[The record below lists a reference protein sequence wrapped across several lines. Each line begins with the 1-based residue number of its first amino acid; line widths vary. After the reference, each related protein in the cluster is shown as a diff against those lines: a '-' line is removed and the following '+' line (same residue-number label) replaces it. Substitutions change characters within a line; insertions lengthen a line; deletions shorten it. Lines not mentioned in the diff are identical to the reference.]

1 MKRPLMIMGGLFVLG
16 ETACQMWE
24 DNTYLAY
31 LMLILGGLIIWSVP
45 KLNKFK
51 NAFGNSYA
59 FENKKSVCLLLFLC
73 LISGMVWEAGYSL
86 STDSRSLN
94 QYSEM
99 EEDVV
104 ITARISWIETS
115 GTGQWLI
122 LKTGNTGLLAYVSEE
137 EETEVCDV
145 PGKYLKIRGRIE
157 KLRQATNPGAFDM
170 KEYYEGRNIRYRINI
185 KQMEQAEVS
194 AGFPARVKN
203 GFIKHLYR
211 LRKIMTERIDGL
223 YDEDSAAVLK
233 TMLLGDKSS
242 LSNETRVLYQRCGI
256 AHVLAISGLHVALL
270 AGAFG
275 WILKKMRVRRRVA
288 SGFVIGFVFT
298 YALLTGM
305 SAPTLRA
312 AIMLSIGEIAFVFG
326 RTPDMPTT
334 AIEALLI
341 IAIVSPGSI
350 CSTGMLMSYA
360 AVAGIICSDAFYKRL
375 FGRERFLKVPVK
387 FRGLCKNLIRTILM
401 STSINAFM
409 LPLVMR
415 NYYEVPIFSMLLNWI
430 VIPMLTVIVAAGFV
444 SVLIGITGELITE
457 LSSITSGGMEDI
469 SGVEGNSGIKGIS
482 GMEEL
487 VKGIECLNQLP
498 KFICKECLSFY
509 KWICRIFLK
518 IPGGVYS
525 TGNMEVWQ
533 MVVMYAVIIAF
544 VFAFYVKCG
553 KNNHKNNH
561 KNNQKNNQKQNH
573 RQEQKIYEAMRE
585 VTIYVLS
592 ILAILILSMNLVRAK
607 NIYSSRVTF
616 LDVGQGD
623 GSIIHQSPIEKRF
636 DSETVSEIDFEDNSE
651 GDSETGSDDYVDSSK
666 SVLRRFLGANK
677 KGRNYIIDGGS
688 TSVKDIGKNALI
700 PALKYYAMTD
710 IDCIFISHTDLDHIS
725 GIIYLIEN
733 AELYGIRIRH
743 VALATGTDKEEEN
756 YQKIKNAVEEYNK
769 GKDEDDKKSSI
780 YRKKPLDMLELGKGD
795 IVDERF
801 EVLYPSGE
809 EEIEHSGNDYS
820 LVLKFISDDYEI
832 LYTGDIGEYAE
843 QRITQNGFGE
853 SRSSKTRKN
862 SKTCKRILKVAHHGS
877 KYSSCE
883 EFIDSYSPDI
893 AVISVGENNTY
904 GHPSEQTLA
913 KFRKKVVNV
922 YRTDRQ
928 GAVILE

>member
-1 MKRPLMIMGGLFVLG
+1 MIMGGLFVLG

-24 DNTYLAY
+24 ENTYLAY

-99 EEDVV
+99 DEDVV

-137 EETEVCDV
+137 EVTEVCDV

-157 KLRQATNPGAFDM
+157 KLRPATNPGAFDM

-194 AGFPARVKN
+194 DGFPARVKN

-223 YDEDSAAVLK
+223 YDDESAAVLK

-275 WILKKMRVRRRVA
+275 WILKKIRVRRRVA

-375 FGRERFLKVPVK
+375 FGRERFLRVPVK

-444 SVLIGITGELITE
+444 SIVIGIICRLVILPGAEYVKRIP
-457 LSSITSGGMEDI
+457 I
-469 SGVEGNSGIKGIS
+469 S
-482 GMEEL
+482 
-487 VKGIECLNQLP
+487 
-498 KFICKECLSFY
+498 
-509 KWICRIFLK
+509 ICRICLASYKELCKGFLK

-561 KNNQKNNQKQNH
+561 KNNQKNNQKQNQKQNH

-592 ILAILILSMNLVRAK
+592 ILAILILSMNFVRAE

-769 GKDEDDKKSSI
+769 GKDEDDKKRSI

-853 SRSSKTRKN
+853 LRSSKTRKN

-913 KFRKKVVNV
+913 KFRKKGVNV
-922 YRTDRQ
+922 YRTDCQ